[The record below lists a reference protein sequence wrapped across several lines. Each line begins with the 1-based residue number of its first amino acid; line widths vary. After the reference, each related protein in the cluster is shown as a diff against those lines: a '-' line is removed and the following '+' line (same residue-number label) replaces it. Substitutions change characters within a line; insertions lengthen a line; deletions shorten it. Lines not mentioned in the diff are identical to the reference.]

1 MRIKQKNL
9 IVQLQFH
16 DEKALEYLVREHGVR
31 LISIIRKHLFTL
43 PHLQLE
49 CFLDTVLSI
58 WDHMDCFFQ
67 QNEFENWIGSV
78 ARYRCLEYLKNYQQE
93 ATIAWL
99 IEKEIAEEK
108 EVMINSLE
116 EPLQEL
122 FYRFYTGEK
131 LEPDSREY
139 RKYAYHNIYELL
151 NAIDT
156 DIYEYEKEPL
166 TEEEMKQI
174 LQELRMKRKDR
185 KHKKQRKFFQRYAET
200 LFRRSGGKQTVTEA

>member
-1 MRIKQKNL
+1 MKIKQENL
-9 IVQLQFH
+9 VMQLQLH
-16 DEKALEYLVREHGVR
+16 DEKALEYMVREHGVR

-43 PHLQLE
+43 PHMQLE
-49 CFLDTVLSI
+49 CFLDTVLTI
-58 WDHMDCFFQ
+58 WGHMDCFSQ

-78 ARYRCLEYLKNYQQE
+78 ARYRCLEYLKTYQQE

-122 FYRFYTGEK
+122 FYRFYVGEK
-131 LEPDSREY
+131 VEPGSREY
-139 RKYAYHNIYELL
+139 RDYTYHNIYELL

-166 TEEEMKQI
+166 TEIELEQI
-174 LQELRMKRKDR
+174 LQELRIKLKSRR
-185 KHKKQRKFFQRYAET
+185 QKKQGNLFQRYAET
-200 LFRRSGGKQTVTEA
+200 LFHRNGGKQTVTET